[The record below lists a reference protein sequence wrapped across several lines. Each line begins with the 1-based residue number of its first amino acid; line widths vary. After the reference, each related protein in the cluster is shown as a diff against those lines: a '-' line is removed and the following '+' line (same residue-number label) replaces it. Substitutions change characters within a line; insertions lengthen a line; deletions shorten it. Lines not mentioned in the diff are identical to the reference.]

1 MMNIDAANNWPIMV
15 AALPGEKTLQ
25 NESTLPISFRNL
37 QRPAVLIN
45 SPEIESDGFRDKG
58 SIIDIY
64 I

>member
-1 MMNIDAANNWPIMV
+1 MMKIDAANNWPVVV

-25 NESTLPISFRNL
+25 SESTLSIFFQNH
-37 QRPAVLIN
+37 QRPAVPSN
-45 SPEIESDGFRDKG
+45 GPEIESDKFREKG